1 MDTFVSSFLY
11 RGMKE
16 KLTVAECLY
25 RSYVPPRT
33 VVCIPTY
40 LLKICSYYGSELAGG
55 GIYGNRK
62 NGYKTGTE
70 K

>member
-11 RGMKE
+11 WGMKE

-40 LLKICSYYGSELAGG
+40 LL
-55 GIYGNRK
+55 
-62 NGYKTGTE
+62 
-70 K
+70 